1 MSTNRKQR
9 EENRKRSKEHL
20 RTLSSSRKHRL
31 RGVQR
36 VLKYGGASLVRNL
49 WLTIAATSVM
59 TIALVAMSVTLIA
72 RNIMTDTA
80 NDLKNSVEFLV
91 FLKQEAAEEDI
102 LALKD
107 RFLDLETVTEARV
120 ETPEEARQK
129 ELESGDEDKRQA
141 LEVLG
146 DQNPYLW
153 TLYIKLFDVTDTT
166 ELDGFIAED
175 LVIREYQYKTA
186 DLEEVKREA
195 IKNIGASVE
204 VIDRAGLIVG
214 GVFIV
219 IASLIIFN
227 TIRMAIFSRKEEIY
241 MMKLIG
247 AGKSFIRG
255 PFIIE
260 ALMYGVIA
268 AVITLSI
275 VAGLLALA
283 GGALE
288 SYGLSVEKTLEL
300 LRDYWWVGVIG
311 LVVSGALIGAV
322 SSLIAVRKYLKIH

>member
-1 MSTNRKQR
+1 
-9 EENRKRSKEHL
+9 
-20 RTLSSSRKHRL
+20 
-31 RGVQR
+31 
-36 VLKYGGASLVRNL
+36 
-49 WLTIAATSVM
+49 M

>member
-1 MSTNRKQR
+1 MIAG
-9 EENRKRSKEHL
+9 SKKY
-20 RTLSSSRKHRL
+20 RA
-31 RGVQR
+31 RGVRR

-59 TIALVAMSVTLIA
+59 VVALLAMSVTLIV

-91 FLKQEAAEEDI
+91 FLKQEVEDEDI
-102 LALKD
+102 SALKE
-107 RFLDLETVTEARV
+107 RLLELETVTSVVV
-120 ETPEEARQK
+120 ETPEEAKQK
-129 ELESGDEDKRQA
+129 ELASGDEDKRQA

-153 TLYIKLFDVTDTT
+153 TFYIKLADVSDTE
-166 ELDGFIAED
+166 ELDRFIGED
-175 LVIREYQYKTA
+175 LVVQEYQYRAA
-186 DLEEVKREA
+186 DLEDMKREA
-195 IKNIGASVE
+195 IRTIGSSVE
-204 VIDRAGLIVG
+204 VIDRAGLIIG

-255 PFIIE
+255 PFIVE

-268 AVITLSI
+268 AVITLSV
-275 VAGLLALA
+275 VAGLVALV
-283 GGALE
+283 GNSLE
-288 SYGLSVEKTLEL
+288 TYGLSVEHTLGL
-300 LRDYWWVGVIG
+300 LRDYWWLWVAG

-322 SSLIAVRKYLKIH
+322 SSLVAVRKYLKIH

>member
-1 MSTNRKQR
+1 MATNRKHK
-9 EENRKRSKEHL
+9 EENKKRSKEHL
-20 RTLSSSRKHRL
+20 KTLSSSRRHRL
-31 RGVQR
+31 RGMRR

-72 RNIMTDTA
+72 RNVMTDTA

-91 FLKQEAAEEDI
+91 FLKQEVEEEDVFA
-102 LALKD
+102 LAM
-107 RFLDLETVTEARV
+107 RFSELETVTRVWVESPEA
-120 ETPEEARQK
+120 AREK
-129 ELESGDEDKRQA
+129 ELASGDEDKRQA
-141 LEVLG
+141 LEALG
-146 DQNPYLW
+146 EQNPYLW
-153 TLYIKLFDVTDTT
+153 TLYVKLADVTDTA
-166 ELDGFIAED
+166 EFDEFIAED
-175 LVIREYQYKTA
+175 LVIQAYQYQTA

-195 IKNIGASVE
+195 IKNIGTSVE
-204 VIDRAGLIVG
+204 VIDKAGLIVG

-247 AGKSFIRG
+247 AGRSFIRG

-268 AVITLSI
+268 AAITLCI
-275 VAGLLALA
+275 VAGLVALV
-283 GGALE
+283 GGPLE
-288 SYGLSVEKTLEL
+288 SYGMNVGNTLDL
-300 LRDYWWVGVIG
+300 IRDYWWLGVAG
-311 LVVSGALIGAV
+311 LIASGAMIGAV
-322 SSLIAVRKYLKIH
+322 SSLIAVRKYLKLH